1 MRLPSVTQ
9 QAVPLHSDPNH
20 PCSPSPVV
28 AQLSVFRRVAP
39 VGLKASPIC
48 GRVANCKGHLWFAC
62 APDWRFASDP
72 ADFPSPGTP
81 CPGLGFTR
89 SALLFLATP
98 LQLGESGGG
107 TLTRWSAAL
116 RGAPQKPGGTRPPGF
131 SFRNLQAK
139 LRVCRSTAWDDS
151 RFRPRS
157 RSTADTSDKAPRHV
171 CFELCRFLI
180 QDTFDRRFERLI
192 DESSD
197 LPHGVF
203 LHPAGRHS
211 GSADAD
217 AAGDKGAFRVKG
229 DGVFID
235 GDAHLVQRSL
245 GVSASQAGA

>member
-1 MRLPSVTQ
+1 RSSDLH
-9 QAVPLHSDPNH
+9 AVPLHSDPNH

-48 GRVANCKGHLWFAC
+48 GRAANCKGHLWFAC

-116 RGAPQKPGGTRPPGF
+116 RGAQQRGPASWMLGLF
-131 SFRNLQAK
+131 A
-139 LRVCRSTAWDDS
+139 VVACRA
-151 RFRPRS
+151 R
-157 RSTADTSDKAPRHV
+157 
-171 CFELCRFLI
+171 
-180 QDTFDRRFERLI
+180 
-192 DESSD
+192 D
-197 LPHGVF
+197 LP
-203 LHPAGRHS
+203 GRVTC
-211 GSADAD
+211 GS
-217 AAGDKGAFRVKG
+217 
-229 DGVFID
+229 
-235 GDAHLVQRSL
+235 LL
-245 GVSASQAGA
+245 E

>member
-116 RGAPQKPGGTRPPGF
+116 RGAPR
-131 SFRNLQAK
+131 
-139 LRVCRSTAWDDS
+139 
-151 RFRPRS
+151 
-157 RSTADTSDKAPRHV
+157 
-171 CFELCRFLI
+171 
-180 QDTFDRRFERLI
+180 
-192 DESSD
+192 ESS
-197 LPHGVF
+197 G
-203 LHPAGRHS
+203 AA
-211 GSADAD
+211 SA
-217 AAGDKGAFRVKG
+217 GAFPLHTINEDPKTGTKSPPWRQTRTRISPLG
-229 DGVFID
+229 GGNF
-235 GDAHLVQRSL
+235 APHRPALRRS
-245 GVSASQAGA
+245 VRAGPGPP